1 MEDVMKALAVGV
13 LSLVTICAAAA
24 VAADAEWMTDFTAA
38 KKEAAARKVP
48 IVADFSGSDWCGWCK
63 KLDAEVF
70 SKEEFKTYAKE
81 SLVLLLLDFPANKK
95 LPESTV
101 KQNEELQ
108 KRFGIQGFPTVVLLD
123 ADGKELARTG
133 YQPGG
138 AAAYVE
144 HLKKL
149 LAGKPAGK

>member
-1 MEDVMKALAVGV
+1 MKAIAMGV
-13 LSLVTICAAAA
+13 FSLLTVCAGVAI
-24 VAADAEWMTDFTAA
+24 AADAEWMTDFEAA

-70 SKEEFKTYAKE
+70 SKAEFKAYAKE
-81 SLVLLLLDFPANKK
+81 SVVLLLVDFPAKKK

-108 KRFGIQGFPTVVLLD
+108 KKFGIQGYPTVILLD
-123 ADGKELARTG
+123 AEGKELARTG

-149 LAGKPAGK
+149 LAGKPAEK